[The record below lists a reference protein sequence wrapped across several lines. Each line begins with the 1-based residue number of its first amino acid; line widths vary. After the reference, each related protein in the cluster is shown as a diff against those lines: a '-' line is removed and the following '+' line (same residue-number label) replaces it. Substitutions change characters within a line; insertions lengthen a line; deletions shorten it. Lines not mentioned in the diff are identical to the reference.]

1 MIVNKTTNNLNLS
14 LDNQDYIKG
23 VTGNDVIIT
32 NIKKKDN
39 YYQNNIRLNF
49 KIIYISMLVV

>member
-23 VTGNDVIIT
+23 VTGDDVIIT
-32 NIKKKDN
+32 NKKKDN
-39 YYQNNIRLNF
+39 YYQ
-49 KIIYISMLVV
+49 K